1 MACESHMR
9 TTYWPLLAAAAWFC
23 SGFSASAFA
32 APEFTLHELNSGQ
45 PGPTLLVVGGI
56 QGDEP
61 GGFTAAS
68 LLVTKY
74 QITGGN
80 VWVVPNLNFLS
91 IIRNSRGVYGDMNRK
106 FAELARADPEFSTV
120 TRIKKLLLDLRIDL
134 IVNLHDGSG
143 WYAPAYQNS
152 KRNPSQWGQSII
164 IDQETVAGSPF
175 GNLIEIATQMADQA
189 NARITK
195 QAHHFH
201 VKNTRTWAG
210 DVEMSKS
217 LSYFAVRNHAPA
229 LAIEATKSFNTPM
242 RVLHHLYAIE
252 ALMDAI
258 GISYT
263 RNFDLQVAAVRDV
276 IGENLRMSL
285 YDEKVTLD
293 LANPRK
299 KLSRFPMPKNK
310 KPMFASS
317 NPLVALSN
325 DKNMYRVSY
334 GNHKLITIQPQYVD
348 FDNGL
353 KMITMTADGI
363 TRRIPIG
370 AIVNI
375 QSEFSVKSD
384 KPYRVDVVGFRGRKN
399 GSDAGIGISKRDL
412 LQKYSLDKDG
422 SKYRVEFYNGKRFA
436 GMVIVDFSGA
446 GGKIVSQPAGD
457 ILNRGN
463 LTGG

>member
-1 MACESHMR
+1 
-9 TTYWPLLAAAAWFC
+9 
-23 SGFSASAFA
+23 
-32 APEFTLHELNSGQ
+32 
-45 PGPTLLVVGGI
+45 
-56 QGDEP
+56 
-61 GGFTAAS
+61 
-68 LLVTKY
+68 
-74 QITGGN
+74 
-80 VWVVPNLNFLS
+80 
-91 IIRNSRGVYGDMNRK
+91 
-106 FAELARADPEFSTV
+106 
-120 TRIKKLLLDLRIDL
+120 
-134 IVNLHDGSG
+134 
-143 WYAPAYQNS
+143 
-152 KRNPSQWGQSII
+152 
-164 IDQETVAGSPF
+164 
-175 GNLIEIATQMADQA
+175 
-189 NARITK
+189 
-195 QAHHFH
+195 
-201 VKNTRTWAG
+201 
-210 DVEMSKS
+210 
-217 LSYFAVRNHAPA
+217 
-229 LAIEATKSFNTPM
+229 
-242 RVLHHLYAIE
+242 
-252 ALMDAI
+252 
-258 GISYT
+258 
-263 RNFDLQVAAVRDV
+263 
-276 IGENLRMSL
+276 
-285 YDEKVTLD
+285 
-293 LANPRK
+293 
-299 KLSRFPMPKNK
+299 
-310 KPMFASS
+310 MFASS
-317 NPLVALSN
+317 NPLVALTN